1 MGSSAGAEQSAK
13 QLELALGRISIL
25 FGDPKVPN
33 VIVRQSI
40 AAGAAVNL
48 MLGQQYEIIP
58 QDAFCEFAPF
68 AEATGVVST
77 VFSGSDLLQQEGP
90 VALVTANALPVY
102 PDSFFLNDPVVAGD
116 RLQVL
121 VRNTTA
127 GAIISGVIVRIT
139 FA

>member
-1 MGSSAGAEQSAK
+1 M
-13 QLELALGRISIL
+13 
-25 FGDPKVPN
+25 PN
-33 VIVRQSI
+33 MVIRQSI

-48 MLGQQYEIIP
+48 MLGQQYEIVP
-58 QDAFCEFAPF
+58 QDAFVEFSPF
-68 AEATGVVST
+68 AEATGVVAT

-90 VALVTANALPVY
+90 VALVAANALPVY
-102 PDSFFLNDPVVAGD
+102 PDAFYLNDPVVGGD

-127 GAIISGVIVRIT
+127 GAIISGVVVRIT